1 MDHDIQKFGDFGLE
15 GQFLLAHSIFSLLSV
30 SYLVFRIRPGHAGSY
45 WVEIPIR
52 QEYVDR
58 TLQKIHHS
66 NKFIYR
72 IVAGAGSRKNID
84 FGDLSCRDA
93 SYSP

>member
-15 GQFLLAHSIFSLLSV
+15 GQFFFAHSIFSLLSL
-30 SYLVFRIRPGHAGSY
+30 SYLVFRTRPGHAGSY
-45 WVEIPIR
+45 WVEIHIR
-52 QEYVDR
+52 QEYVGR
-58 TLQKIHHS
+58 TLKKIHLS
-66 NKFIYR
+66 NKLIYR
-72 IVAGAGSRKNID
+72 IVAVAGSLKDID